1 MEKSIGIFMNIT
13 FCYNT
18 KVEYDPIV
26 FRDFIR
32 DKFAEWRGKG
42 RETLVDFATYIGVS
56 QQAMSNWY
64 NGKFKRPPSAESL
77 NLLIMKYGVEVYD
90 VAGIPRPSEEDVLSV
105 LPPEYA
111 SAVKA
116 ALDEVRSSG
125 INNGKEIA
133 SPEDIEKINAILEKH
148 LGKYLVH
155 GTEQ

>member
-1 MEKSIGIFMNIT
+1 MNIS

-18 KVEYDPIV
+18 KMEFDPTE

-42 RETLVDFATYIGVS
+42 RDTLVDFAAYIGVS
-56 QQAMSNWY
+56 QQLMSNWY
-64 NGKFKRPPSAESL
+64 NGNFKRPPTADSYK
-77 NLLIMKYGVEVYD
+77 LLISKYGIEVYD
-90 VAGIPRPSEEDVLSV
+90 VLGIPRPSEEDVLSA

-111 SAVKA
+111 SAVKS
-116 ALDEVRSSG
+116 ALDEVRASG
-125 INNGKEIA
+125 VNKGKEIA